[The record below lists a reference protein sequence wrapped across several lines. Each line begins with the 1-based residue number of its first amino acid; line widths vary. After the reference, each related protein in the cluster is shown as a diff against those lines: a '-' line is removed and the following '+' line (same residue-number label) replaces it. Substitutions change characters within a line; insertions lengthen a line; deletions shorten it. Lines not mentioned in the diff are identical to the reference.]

1 MQFLYHEKAGEA
13 CICLENE
20 AFLHLKARRVKQN
33 ESLKLRNL
41 NDIFLYEYELCQLNK
56 KHILLELKKSEEKPG
71 FSSDIRLALGMID
84 TGVLEK
90 TLPIL
95 NELGLEELLLVYA
108 DFSQRN
114 FKLDLGRLRRILI
127 ASCEQCGRANLM
139 KISVF
144 KSSDEFKKAYPEAVL
159 LDFEGEELKSFSDY
173 KKEIFFIGAEG
184 GFSQRERELFAKKV
198 KFIHPYILKSQSAA
212 ISVVANLSLG

>member
-13 CICLENE
+13 RICLENE
-20 AFLHLKARRVKQN
+20 AFLHLKARRAKLN

-41 NDIFLYEYELCQLNK
+41 NDIFLYEYTICEFDK
-56 KHILLELKKSEEKPG
+56 KHAVLELKKSEEKPE
-71 FSSDIRLALGMID
+71 FSSGIRLALAMID

-127 ASCEQCGRANLM
+127 ASCEQCGRASLM

-144 KSSDEFKKAYPEAVL
+144 KSSDEFKKAYAGAIL

-198 KFIHPYILKSQSAA
+198 KLTHPYILKSQSAA
-212 ISVVANLSLG
+212 ISVLANLSLG